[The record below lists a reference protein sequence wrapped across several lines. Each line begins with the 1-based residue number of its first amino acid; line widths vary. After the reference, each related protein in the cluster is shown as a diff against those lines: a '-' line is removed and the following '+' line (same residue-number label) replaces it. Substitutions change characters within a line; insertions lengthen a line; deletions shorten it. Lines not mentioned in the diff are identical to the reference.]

1 MYAGSKDGQ
10 VKVCYTKN
18 DKVEVLSG
26 ILTHTQSVN
35 SIATLYENPYGL
47 VTASQDKTI
56 KLWHPTKET
65 LENMAREHY
74 F

>member
-1 MYAGSKDGQ
+1 

-18 DKVEVLSG
+18 DKIEILSG

-35 SIATLYENPYGL
+35 AIATLYENPYGL

-56 KLWHPTKET
+56 KLWQPTK
-65 LENMAREHY
+65 
-74 F
+74 

>member
-1 MYAGSKDGQ
+1 M
-10 VKVCYTKN
+10 KVCYTKN
-18 DKVEVLSG
+18 DKIEVLSS

-35 SIATLYENPYGL
+35 AIATLHENPYGL

-56 KLWHPTKET
+56 KLWQPTKET
-65 LENMAREHY
+65 LENIAREHY